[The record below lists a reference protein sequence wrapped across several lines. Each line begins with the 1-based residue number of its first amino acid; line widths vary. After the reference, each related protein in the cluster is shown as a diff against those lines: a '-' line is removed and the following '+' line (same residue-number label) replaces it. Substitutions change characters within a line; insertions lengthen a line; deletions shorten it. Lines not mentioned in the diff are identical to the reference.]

1 MLERWQ
7 IVTTFRDWMQC
18 NRMGLGYL
26 HLVTGSNNTFVGV
39 LYCAC
44 VYDTWGSFIF
54 SLCIWWFWGSFNMS
68 TYPSF
73 NAYSYCPPP
82 WFGHWDHDTWP
93 VTRLVSPVRRLWVHT
108 KKPKRSYILSGWLRE
123 PTVPCHQQQF
133 HNSKWPASMWYS
145 GRLTVWCVVV
155 NGIRFRETRRNYS
168 SILSFYVFFSHSYK
182 LHFLILLVHYPSLNF
197 TSSWVGGDY
206 FNVLELGTDEPSM
219 QHD

>member
-1 MLERWQ
+1 MILEGPL
-7 IVTTFRDWMQC
+7 FSP
-18 NRMGLGYL
+18 Y
-26 HLVTGSNNTFVGV
+26 
-39 LYCAC
+39 
-44 VYDTWGSFIF
+44 VYDGFEGPLT
-54 SLCIWWFWGSFNMS
+54 
-68 TYPSF
+68 
-73 NAYSYCPPP
+73 CPLILLLMPIP
-82 WFGHWDHDTWP
+82 TVLHHEFGHWDHDTWP
-93 VTRLVSPVRRLWVHT
+93 VTRLVSPARKLRGHT
-108 KKPKRSYILSGWLRE
+108 KKPKRPYILSGWLRE

-133 HNSKWPASMWYS
+133 HNIKWPASMWYS

-182 LHFLILLVHYPSLNF
+182 LHLLILLVHYPSLNF